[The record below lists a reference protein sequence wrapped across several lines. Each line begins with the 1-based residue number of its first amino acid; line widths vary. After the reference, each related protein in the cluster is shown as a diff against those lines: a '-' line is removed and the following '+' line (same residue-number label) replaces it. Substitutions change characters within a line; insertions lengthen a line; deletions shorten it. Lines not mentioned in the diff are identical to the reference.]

1 MLLAVHKLGKFVR
14 VQYLRQIGGP
24 GFFLPLVTN
33 ESILRYKRLV
43 ILADEIKL

>member
-14 VQYLRQIGGP
+14 VQYSKYTGIRWFASP
-24 GFFLPLVTN
+24 GNN
-33 ESILRYKRLV
+33 ESILRYERLA